1 MRGKDFCTENTD
13 RIIEDGEET
22 SERSIDI
29 RLSFNHLAL
38 IYKRFLN
45 FLKFNEAKC
54 LEFFLGW
61 GGGGGGRVG
70 GEVCLCLVKPY
81 VQNKV

>member
-54 LEFFLGW
+54 LEFFP
-61 GGGGGGRVG
+61 GGG

>member
-1 MRGKDFCTENTD
+1 MRGKDFCTKYTH
-13 RIIEDGEET
+13 RIIEDSVET

-29 RLSFNHLAL
+29 HLSFNHLAL

-54 LEFFLGW
+54 LEFF
-61 GGGGGGRVG
+61 GGGGGGPSVSVWLNRTSRIK
-70 GEVCLCLVKPY
+70 CD
-81 VQNKV
+81 

>member
-29 RLSFNHLAL
+29 RLQAFSLNSNLNCEPVVA
-38 IYKRFLN
+38 FLFISN
-45 FLKFNEAKC
+45 ISRHNLKPS
-54 LEFFLGW
+54 LEFYASYNL
-61 GGGGGGRVG
+61 
-70 GEVCLCLVKPY
+70 
-81 VQNKV
+81 